1 MDKEKVKQW
10 LDKVSDAC
18 NVLIKNRACDGLMY
32 SVSCIKEM
40 HFLVTAEE
48 LRDMSDAVGCILCVR
63 ENYTKE
69 YPYQYYF
76 TYNGVKF
83 LCISKTKIA
92 KREGL

>member
-10 LDKVSDAC
+10 LDTVSDAC
-18 NVLIKNRACDGLMY
+18 NTLIKNSAFEGLTY

-40 HFLVTAEE
+40 HCFVTPVE
-48 LRDMSDAVGCILCVR
+48 LRDMADVVGRILCVR
-63 ENYTKE
+63 ENYTRE

-83 LCISKTKIA
+83 LCISKTKIG
-92 KREGL
+92 KREEV